1 MYITYKYLKAH
12 IFNKRE
18 KERERK
24 RGIQIEK
31 KEYRER
37 ERERGRD
44 TQRHSEKKQLFSLIT
59 F

>member
-18 KERERK
+18 RETERK

-37 ERERGRD
+37 EREGEIHRD
-44 TQRHSEKKQLFSLIT
+44 TVKKNNYFR
-59 F
+59 